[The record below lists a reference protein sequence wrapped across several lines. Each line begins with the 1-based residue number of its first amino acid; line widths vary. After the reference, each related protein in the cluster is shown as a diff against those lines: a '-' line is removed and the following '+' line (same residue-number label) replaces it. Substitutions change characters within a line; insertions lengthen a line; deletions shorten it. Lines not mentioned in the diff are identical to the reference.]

1 MLVVDDHVDER
12 RITQI
17 LLEHFGYDVATAST
31 AEEGLRL
38 ACDRH
43 PDLIVMD
50 IMMPDMDGLEA
61 IDRLAAD
68 PRTASIPV
76 LAYTA
81 YGDVYADRLQAA
93 RCHDTLE
100 KPADPAELRAA
111 VVRQIGE
118 PKRGWE
124 EGREA

>member
-12 RITQI
+12 IITQI
-17 LLEHFGYDVATAST
+17 LLEHFGYDVSTAST

-38 ACDRH
+38 ARAGK

-68 PRTASIPV
+68 PHTASIPV

-81 YGDVYADRLQAA
+81 YGDVYADRLHSASCRA
-93 RCHDTLE
+93 TLE
-100 KPADPAELRAA
+100 KPAEPDELRSA
-111 VVRQIGE
+111 VERQIGE
-118 PKRGWE
+118 PQRGWD
-124 EGREA
+124 EGRGA

>member
-31 AEEGLRL
+31 AREGLRL
-38 ACDRH
+38 AHDRR

-68 PRTASIPV
+68 PHTASIPV

-81 YGDVYADRLQAA
+81 YGDVYADRLQTA
-93 RCHDTLE
+93 RCRETLE
-100 KPADPAELRAA
+100 KPAGPEELRAA
-111 VVRQIGE
+111 VERQIGE

-124 EGREA
+124 EGR